1 MRRGGRREEEGGAL
15 HTTQLHVHG
24 CMWVRRG
31 GIEEGGEEGYKNVV
45 MCCNMCAG
53 RDRAKREIGTCN
65 IDVAGRLERERDRE
79 VY

>member
-53 RDRAKREIGTCN
+53 RDSK
-65 IDVAGRLERERDRE
+65 ERDRNMQH
-79 VY
+79 